1 MKKRIYI
8 CGPMRKIPLYNFPA
22 FHEAEEILA
31 RFGWDVLNPAKID
44 NQHDGFDPNIL
55 PDTHDWNGVP
65 ETMDLKAIV
74 KRDVEAL
81 LECDAIYM
89 LPGWKNSKGAVAE
102 VAVADWLG
110 LEKRYS
116 TFYRL

>member
-1 MKKRIYI
+1 MKKCIYI

-22 FHEAEEILA
+22 FHEAEETLT
-31 RFGWDVLNPAKID
+31 RFGWEVLNPAKID
-44 NQHDGFDPNIL
+44 NQHDGVDPNVL
-55 PDTHDWNGVP
+55 PDDHDWNGVP
-65 ETMDLKAIV
+65 VEMDLKAII

-89 LPGWKNSKGAVAE
+89 LPGWKNSQSAVAE